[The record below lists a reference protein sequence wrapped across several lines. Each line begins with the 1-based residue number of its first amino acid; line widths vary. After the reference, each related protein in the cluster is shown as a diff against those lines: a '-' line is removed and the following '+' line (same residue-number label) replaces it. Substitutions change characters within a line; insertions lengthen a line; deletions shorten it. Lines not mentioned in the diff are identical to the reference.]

1 MSLNYGKFEDL
12 KTQLD
17 QRHLRGIDRRLS
29 ITIFLNDEEH
39 TIKFQTVSQRNIFKV
54 LFTYKGNTVS
64 PADLFKMAG
73 SDFKEFHLSDKV
85 SRINKQIAHL
95 NLQIINERGKGYRLV
110 EGENNGNIPLILH
123 RTLVLEDGT
132 EITIECSE
140 LMLNI
145 LEYIA
150 TNDGVTAREISN
162 TLKLDKPATAQSYIS
177 KLRSQLREYNLNISL
192 SVSHEGLK
200 VYRLVPLEM

>member
-12 KTQLD
+12 KAQLD

>member
-110 EGENNGNIPLILH
+110 EGENNGDIPLILH

>member
-200 VYRLVPLEM
+200 VYSLVPLEM